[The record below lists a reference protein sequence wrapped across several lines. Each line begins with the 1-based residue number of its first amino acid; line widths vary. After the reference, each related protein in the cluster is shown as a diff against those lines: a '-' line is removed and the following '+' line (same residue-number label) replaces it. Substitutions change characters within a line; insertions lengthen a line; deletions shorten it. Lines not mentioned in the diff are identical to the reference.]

1 MITVS
6 LRPAWA
12 TQSVSKLNV
21 KWFVTAFR
29 AKNSLFTRLPN
40 PLVNYGVEV
49 RSNSVSPKARDR
61 LIDSVPSVVTAHKT
75 LWISYLFTRT

>member
-1 MITVS
+1 VITVS

-49 RSNSVSPKARDR
+49 WSNSAQRQE
-61 LIDSVPSVVTAHKT
+61 ID
-75 LWISYLFTRT
+75 L